1 MVNALLRP
9 GDQQLVSDERQ
20 TLESLRDA
28 LVRLDATP
36 DNLEALS
43 RSIQQLD
50 ELFLVVIVGEFNAGK
65 SAFINA
71 LLGSPVLTEGVTPT
85 TAQVNLLQ
93 YGEATT
99 RVERSDHL
107 HHITAPVEFLREIA
121 IVDTPGTNAVIR
133 EHEAI
138 TADFVPRSDLVLFVT
153 SADRPFTE
161 SERQFLGVI
170 RDWGKKIVVV
180 INKVDLLETE
190 ADLQQVL
197 AFVTEHAR
205 ATLGNTPDTFPVS
218 ARLAMRA
225 KSGQPDAWAASRF
238 EPLERYI
245 HERLDQRER
254 LRLKLSNPVGVG
266 TALTSRYL
274 EVTNGRLGLLQDD
287 LRLLDDVEKQ
297 HAVYRSDMDR
307 QFELR
312 MGEIDNVLLQMEQ
325 RGHVYFDDMLRI
337 GRVMDLLNKS
347 RVQEGFVRDVVADAP
362 VQIER
367 KVSELIDWMVSAD
380 LRQWQQVNSHL
391 ADRRRQYRDR
401 IVGDPELAT
410 FHVERGRLLESV
422 GREAQRVV
430 ESFDR
435 QREAASLAEGA
446 RNAVAASAAVGAG
459 ALGLGTIVTIA
470 ATTAAADITG
480 IVLAGVMATVGLF
493 IVPARRRKAK
503 DDLRAESGRP
513 SRHAVAIA
521 ADAVPAGS
529 AAQHRSPQRGRR
541 ALQPLRAGG
550 AAGARHGARRAGRR
564 AGPPRQPHVAHR
576 RDRVAPGA
584 NVRRYASSV
593 DDYGLGGAAC
603 STWSRAS

>member
-1 MVNALLRP
+1 MVSTLLRP
-9 GDQQLVSDERQ
+9 GDQALVAEERRV
-20 TLESLRDA
+20 LETLRDL
-28 LVRLDATP
+28 LVRLEATP
-36 DNLEALS
+36 DSLEQLA
-43 RSIQQLD
+43 RSIQQLE

-71 LLGSPVLTEGVTPT
+71 LLGAPVLKEGVTPT

-93 YGEATT
+93 HGEQAS
-99 RVERSDHL
+99 RVERSPHL
-107 HHITAPVEFLREIA
+107 HVLTAPVDFLREIA

-161 SERQFLGVI
+161 SERQFLAVI
-170 RDWGKKIVVV
+170 RDWGKKIVLV

-197 AFVTEHAR
+197 GFVAEHA
-205 ATLGNTPDTFPVS
+205 AEALGSAPDTFAVS

-225 KSGQPDAWAASRF
+225 KQGQPEHWAPSRF
-238 EPLERYI
+238 EALERYI
-245 HERLDQRER
+245 HGRLDQRER
-254 LRLKLSNPVGVG
+254 LRLKLSNPLGIG
-266 TALTSRYL
+266 QALAGRYA
-274 EVTNGRLGLLQDD
+274 EVIEGRLSLLQDD

-297 HAVYRSDMDR
+297 HAVYRQDMDR

-312 MGEIDNVLLQMEQ
+312 MGEIENVLLQMEQ
-325 RGHVYFDDMLRI
+325 RGHAYFDEMLRI
-337 GRVMDLLNKS
+337 GRVVDLFNRS
-347 RVQEGFVRDVVADAP
+347 RVQEGFVREVVADAP

-380 LRQWQQVNSHL
+380 LRQWQQVNAHL
-391 ADRRRQYRDR
+391 AERRRQYRDR

-430 ESFDR
+430 EGFDR

-459 ALGLGTIVTIA
+459 ALGLGTLVTVA
-470 ATTAAADITG
+470 ASTAAADITG
-480 IVLAGVMATVGLF
+480 IVLAGVLATVGLF

-503 DDLRAESGRP
+503 EDLRVKIQGLRETLARALRTQFQQEVERSTDRLNEGIAPYSRFVRAEQQSLATGRDALAESQRALAEL
-513 SRHAVAIA
+513 RARVDAIA
-521 ADAVPAGS
+521 
-529 AAQHRSPQRGRR
+529 
-541 ALQPLRAGG
+541 
-550 AAGARHGARRAGRR
+550 
-564 AGPPRQPHVAHR
+564 
-576 RDRVAPGA
+576 
-584 NVRRYASSV
+584 
-593 DDYGLGGAAC
+593 
-603 STWSRAS
+603 

>member
-1 MVNALLRP
+1 MVNTLLRP
-9 GDQQLVSDERQ
+9 EDQQLVNDERRV
-20 TLESLRDA
+20 LGGLRDV
-28 LVRLDATP
+28 LIRLDAAE
-36 DNLEALS
+36 DNLEALG

-50 ELFLVVIVGEFNAGK
+50 ELFLVVVVGEFNAGK

-71 LLGSPVLTEGVTPT
+71 LLGAQVLQEGVTPT

-93 YGEATT
+93 YGESSS
-99 RVERSDHL
+99 RVERSPQL
-107 HHITAPVEFLREIA
+107 HVITAPVEFLREIA

-161 SERQFLGVI
+161 SERLFLAVI

-180 INKVDLLETE
+180 INKVDLLQSE
-190 ADLQQVL
+190 DDRQQVL
-197 AFVTEHAR
+197 SFVSEHAR
-205 ATLGNTPDTFPVS
+205 AALGSAPDTFAVS

-225 KSGQPDAWAASRF
+225 KSGQPDVWAASGF
-238 EPLERYI
+238 EALERYI

-254 LRLKLSNPVGVG
+254 LRLKLGNPIGIG
-266 TALTSRYL
+266 SALTSRYL
-274 EVTNGRLGLLQDD
+274 EVTTGRLGLLQDD

-297 HAVYRSDMDR
+297 HAVYRADMDR

-312 MGEIDNVLLQMEQ
+312 MGEIDHVLLQMEQ
-325 RGHVYFDDMLRI
+325 RGHLFFDEMLRI

-347 RVQEGFVRDVVADAP
+347 RVQEGFTRDVVADAP

-380 LRQWQQVNSHL
+380 LRQWQQVNGHL
-391 ADRRRQYRDR
+391 AERRRQYRDR

-430 ESFDR
+430 DSFDR
-435 QREAASLAEGA
+435 QREAAALAEGA

-459 ALGLGTIVTIA
+459 AVGLGTLVTIA

-480 IVLAGVMATVGLF
+480 IVLAGVIATVGLF

-503 DDLRAESGRP
+503 EDLRQKVADLRDTLSRSLRTQFQQETGRSTDRLNEGIAPYSRFVRSEQQALTAERDTL
-513 SRHAVAIA
+513 AEVQAEMA
-521 ADAVPAGS
+521 ALKTRIDALV
-529 AAQHRSPQRGRR
+529 
-541 ALQPLRAGG
+541 
-550 AAGARHGARRAGRR
+550 
-564 AGPPRQPHVAHR
+564 
-576 RDRVAPGA
+576 
-584 NVRRYASSV
+584 
-593 DDYGLGGAAC
+593 
-603 STWSRAS
+603 

>member
-1 MVNALLRP
+1 MTCWCGSTR
-9 GDQQLVSDERQ
+9 R
-20 TLESLRDA
+20 
-28 LVRLDATP
+28 P
-36 DNLEALS
+36 DNLDALKQ
-43 RSIQQLD
+43 SIHQLD

-71 LLGSPVLTEGVTPT
+71 LLGAPVLEEGVTPT
-85 TAQVNLLQ
+85 TAQVHLLQ
-93 YGEATT
+93 HGATAT

-107 HHITAPVEFLREIA
+107 HVITAPVEFLREIA

-161 SERQFLGVI
+161 SERQFLSMI
-170 RDWGKKIVVV
+170 RDWGKKVVIV
-180 INKVDLLETE
+180 INKVDLLESA
-190 ADLQQVL
+190 ADLQ
-197 AFVTEHAR
+197 T
-205 ATLGNTPDTFPVS
+205 G
-218 ARLAMRA
+218 ARLRRRA
-225 KSGQPDAWAASRF
+225 RQGGARQRAGHVSRQREAGDARQAGQPDLWAASRF
-238 EPLERYI
+238 EALERYI
-245 HERLDQRER
+245 HDRLDQRER
-254 LRLKLSNPVGVG
+254 LRLKLANPIGIG
-266 TALTSRYL
+266 TALASRYL

-380 LRQWQQVNSHL
+380 LRQWQQVNGHL

-435 QREAASLAEGA
+435 QREAATLAEGA

-459 ALGLGTIVTIA
+459 AVGLGTLVTIA
-470 ATTAAADITG
+470 ASTAAADVTG
-480 IVLAGVMATVGLF
+480 ILLAGVIATVGLF

-503 DDLRAESGRP
+503 EDLRQKVADLRETLSRSLRTQFQQEVHRSTERLNEGVAPYSRFVRAEQQALTSMRDALGDVQAKMTALKARID
-513 SRHAVAIA
+513 AIA
-521 ADAVPAGS
+521 
-529 AAQHRSPQRGRR
+529 
-541 ALQPLRAGG
+541 
-550 AAGARHGARRAGRR
+550 
-564 AGPPRQPHVAHR
+564 
-576 RDRVAPGA
+576 
-584 NVRRYASSV
+584 
-593 DDYGLGGAAC
+593 
-603 STWSRAS
+603 

>member
-1 MVNALLRP
+1 MVSSLLRP
-9 GDQQLVSDERQ
+9 DDQQLVSDERRA
-20 TLESLRDA
+20 LEALRDV
-28 LVRLDATP
+28 LVRLDAST
-36 DNLEALS
+36 DNLDVLG

-71 LLGSPVLTEGVTPT
+71 LLGQPVLKEGVTPT

-93 YGEATT
+93 YGAEPT
-99 RVERSDHL
+99 RVERAPHL
-107 HHITAPVEFLREIA
+107 HVITAPVEFLREIA

-153 SADRPFTE
+153 SSDRPFTE
-161 SERQFLGVI
+161 SEREFLSVI

-180 INKVDLLETE
+180 INKVDLFESE

-197 AFVTEHAR
+197 TFVAEHAT
-205 ATLGNTPDTFPVS
+205 AALGSTPDMFPVS
-218 ARLAMRA
+218 ARLALRA
-225 KSGQPDAWAASRF
+225 KQGQPDLWAASRF
-238 EPLERYI
+238 EALERYI
-245 HERLDQRER
+245 HDRLDQRER
-254 LRLKLSNPVGVG
+254 LRLKLGNPIGVG
-266 TALTSRYL
+266 TALVSRYL
-274 EVTNGRLGLLQDD
+274 EVSTGRLALLQDD

-297 HAVYRSDMDR
+297 HVVYRSDMAR
-307 QFELR
+307 QFEAR

-325 RGHVYFDDMLRI
+325 RGHVFFDEMLRI
-337 GRVMDLLNKS
+337 GRVIDLLNKS
-347 RVQEGFVRDVVADAP
+347 RVQDGFVREVVADAP

-391 ADRRRQYRDR
+391 AERRRQYRDR

-430 ESFDR
+430 DSFDR

-446 RNAVAASAAVGAG
+446 RNAVAASAAIGAG
-459 ALGLGTIVTIA
+459 ALGLGTLVTIA
-470 ATTAAADITG
+470 ASTAAADITG
-480 IVLAGVMATVGLF
+480 LVLAGVVATVGLF

-503 DDLRAESGRP
+503 EELRQKVHDLRETLSKALRTQFTQEVERSTQRLDEGIAPYSRFVRAEQQSLGSVRDTLTDLQQQL
-513 SRHAVAIA
+513 A
-521 ADAVPAGS
+521 ALKTRID
-529 AAQHRSPQRGRR
+529 
-541 ALQPLRAGG
+541 
-550 AAGARHGARRAGRR
+550 
-564 AGPPRQPHVAHR
+564 
-576 RDRVAPGA
+576 
-584 NVRRYASSV
+584 
-593 DDYGLGGAAC
+593 GLA
-603 STWSRAS
+603 

>member
-28 LVRLDATP
+28 LVRLGATP

-190 ADLQQVL
+190 AERQK
-197 AFVTEHAR
+197 AR
-205 ATLGNTPDTFPVS
+205 DAEVRRA
-218 ARLAMRA
+218 ARLEA
-225 KSGQPDAWAASRF
+225 KKK
-238 EPLERYI
+238 
-245 HERLDQRER
+245 RL
-254 LRLKLSNPVGVG
+254 S
-266 TALTSRYL
+266 
-274 EVTNGRLGLLQDD
+274 
-287 LRLLDDVEKQ
+287 
-297 HAVYRSDMDR
+297 
-307 QFELR
+307 
-312 MGEIDNVLLQMEQ
+312 
-325 RGHVYFDDMLRI
+325 
-337 GRVMDLLNKS
+337 
-347 RVQEGFVRDVVADAP
+347 
-362 VQIER
+362 
-367 KVSELIDWMVSAD
+367 
-380 LRQWQQVNSHL
+380 
-391 ADRRRQYRDR
+391 
-401 IVGDPELAT
+401 
-410 FHVERGRLLESV
+410 
-422 GREAQRVV
+422 
-430 ESFDR
+430 
-435 QREAASLAEGA
+435 
-446 RNAVAASAAVGAG
+446 
-459 ALGLGTIVTIA
+459 
-470 ATTAAADITG
+470 
-480 IVLAGVMATVGLF
+480 
-493 IVPARRRKAK
+493 
-503 DDLRAESGRP
+503 
-513 SRHAVAIA
+513 
-521 ADAVPAGS
+521 
-529 AAQHRSPQRGRR
+529 
-541 ALQPLRAGG
+541 
-550 AAGARHGARRAGRR
+550 
-564 AGPPRQPHVAHR
+564 
-576 RDRVAPGA
+576 
-584 NVRRYASSV
+584 
-593 DDYGLGGAAC
+593 
-603 STWSRAS
+603 

>member
-1 MVNALLRP
+1 MVSSLLRP
-9 GDQQLVSDERQ
+9 DDQQLVSDERRA
-20 TLESLRDA
+20 LEALRDA
-28 LVRLDATP
+28 LVRLDAAP
-36 DNLEALS
+36 ENLDALS

-71 LLGSPVLTEGVTPT
+71 LLGQPVLAEGVTPT

-93 YGEATT
+93 YGDTLSRTEP
-99 RVERSDHL
+99 SPHL
-107 HHITAPVEFLREIA
+107 HVITAPVAFLREIA

-153 SADRPFTE
+153 SSDRPFTE
-161 SERQFLGVI
+161 SERQFLSVI
-170 RDWGKKIVVV
+170 REWGKKVVIV

-197 AFVTEHAR
+197 AFVAEHAQ
-205 ATLGNTPDTFPVS
+205 AALGSTPDMFPVS

-225 KSGQPDAWAASRF
+225 KQGQPDVWAASRF
-238 EPLERYI
+238 EALERYI
-245 HERLDQRER
+245 HDRLDQRER
-254 LRLKLSNPVGVG
+254 LRLKLANPVGVG
-266 TALTSRYL
+266 TALTARYL
-274 EVTNGRLGLLQDD
+274 EVTNGRLSLLQDD

-297 HAVYRSDMDR
+297 HGVYRDDMAR
-307 QFELR
+307 QFEAR

-325 RGHVYFDDMLRI
+325 RGHVFFDEMLRI
-337 GRVMDLLNKS
+337 GRVVDLFNRS

-380 LRQWQQVNSHL
+380 LRQWQQVNNHL
-391 ADRRRQYRDR
+391 AERRRQYRDR

-430 ESFDR
+430 DSFDR
-435 QREAASLAEGA
+435 QREAAALAEGA
-446 RNAVAASAAVGAG
+446 RNAVAASAAIGAG
-459 ALGLGTIVTIA
+459 AVGLGTLVTIA
-470 ATTAAADITG
+470 ASTAAADVTG
-480 IVLAGVMATVGLF
+480 ILLAGVIATVGLF

-503 DDLRAESGRP
+503 EDLRHKVQELRETLS
-513 SRHAVAIA
+513 
-521 ADAVPAGS
+521 
-529 AAQHRSPQRGRR
+529 R
-541 ALQPLRAGG
+541 ALRTQFQQEVQRSTERLDEGIAPYSRFVRAEQQSLTTVSESLTELQGRLTTIR
-550 AAGARHGARRAGRR
+550 ARIDAL
-564 AGPPRQPHVAHR
+564 V
-576 RDRVAPGA
+576 
-584 NVRRYASSV
+584 
-593 DDYGLGGAAC
+593 
-603 STWSRAS
+603 